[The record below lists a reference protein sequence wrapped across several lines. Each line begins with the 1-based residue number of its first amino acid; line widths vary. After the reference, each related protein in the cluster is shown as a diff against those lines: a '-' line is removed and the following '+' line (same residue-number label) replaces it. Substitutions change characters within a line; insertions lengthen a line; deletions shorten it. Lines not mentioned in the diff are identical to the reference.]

1 MDLTGSKRI
10 PRFGDGPIL
19 DSCTM
24 IDQTFTKLAEAQKMH
39 ITLVEDNVGLAEGI
53 SHFLRDQ
60 GHAVN
65 IIHDG
70 EDGLNFLLQEE
81 TDVVILDINLP
92 ARDGVSILKAL
103 RLANKQTP
111 VILLTARAEL
121 KDRVNGLDAGADD
134 YLVKPFDM
142 EELEARLRALMRRK
156 PSLESGSAIQIG
168 LISFNRTT
176 RQLIAN
182 NDNIIALTRRE
193 LAAFECLFDRQNTI
207 VSKAQLAD
215 HIYGV
220 GADIDENVVEIY
232 VSRLR
237 KKLAEHDVQIKAARG
252 LGYMMDALK

>member
-1 MDLTGSKRI
+1 MVR
-10 PRFGDGPIL
+10 
-19 DSCTM
+19 
-24 IDQTFTKLAEAQKMH
+24 KMQ
-39 ITLVEDNVGLAEGI
+39 ITLVEDNVGLAQGI
-53 SHFLRDQ
+53 AHFLRDQ

-65 IIHDG
+65 TIHDG

-92 ARDGVSILKAL
+92 SRDGVSILKAL
-103 RLANKQTP
+103 RLANNQTP

-121 KDRVNGLDAGADD
+121 KDRVDGLDAGADD

-142 EELEARLRALMRRK
+142 EELDARLRALMRRK
-156 PSLESGSAIQIG
+156 PSLQSSPALAIG
-168 LISFNRTT
+168 ALSFNRST
-176 RQLIAN
+176 RQLKAKDGDLIS
-182 NDNIIALTRRE
+182 LPRRE

-237 KKLAEHDVQIKAARG
+237 KKLIAHGVQIKAARG
-252 LGYMMDALK
+252 LGYMMEALK